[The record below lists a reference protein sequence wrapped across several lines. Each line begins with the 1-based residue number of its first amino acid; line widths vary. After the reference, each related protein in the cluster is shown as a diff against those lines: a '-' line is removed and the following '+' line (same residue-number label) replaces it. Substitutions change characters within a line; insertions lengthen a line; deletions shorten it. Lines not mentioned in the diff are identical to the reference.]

1 VPRRIEQIQLI
12 GLTRLAFV
20 THRYRMRF
28 DCDPPLPFKVH
39 RIKKLVLPLT
49 ILDRASALQ
58 QPVGQG
64 RFAVIDVRNDAKI
77 PRQLNGHESAIMRAC
92 RYAVNY
98 PALSFRAKSRNLR
111 FNSKSICHGHFQ
123 NFQIGHLTLMRS
135 PGVFTGRL
143 DVTAVIE
150 PSKYPAS
157 IRRRLFKSADKQ
169 QFN

>member
-1 VPRRIEQIQLI
+1 GKIDVPRRIEQIQPI

-77 PRQLNGHESAIMRAC
+77 PRQLKGHESATIRVRAS
-92 RYAVNY
+92 AVN
-98 PALSFRAKSRNLR
+98 LSDYSEPFAVQLRSLRAVPSLSAGRQSTHQ
-111 FNSKSICHGHFQ
+111 FAFAG
-123 NFQIGHLTLMRS
+123 
-135 PGVFTGRL
+135 GRL
-143 DVTAVIE
+143 WLPVVVFWT
-150 PSKYPAS
+150 PGS
-157 IRRRLFKSADKQ
+157 RLWLKK
-169 QFN
+169 